1 MAKPN
6 PKEMNTFE
14 IEATNSTP
22 SVVYH
27 DEGKLI
33 IKGRSFPENVDE
45 FYKAVFDLL
54 EEINTRVMTVD
65 IDLEYI
71 NSASSK
77 KILYLLKMLDK
88 NPMITDLTVIWR
100 YEEDDED
107 ILESGQIYE
116 EFLMKATFQYS
127 EHKAAA

>member
-1 MAKPN
+1 MS
-6 PKEMNTFE
+6 TFE

-22 SVVYH
+22 SVTYKN
-27 DEGKLI
+27 DGKLI

-54 EEINTRVMTVD
+54 EEINTRVMIVD

-77 KILYLLKMLDK
+77 KILYLLKTLDK
-88 NPMITDLTVIWR
+88 NPQITDLTVIWR

-116 EFLMKATFQYS
+116 EFLMKARFQYS
-127 EHKAAA
+127 EHKQAA

>member
-1 MAKPN
+1 MAKRN
-6 PKEMNTFE
+6 PQEMNTFE
-14 IEATNSTP
+14 IIATNSTP
-22 SVVYH
+22 SVTYNN
-27 DEGKLI
+27 DGKLI

-45 FYKAVFDLL
+45 FYKSIFDLI
-54 EEINTRVMTVD
+54 EEINSRVMTVD

-77 KILYLLKMLDK
+77 KILSLLKMLDK
-88 NPMITDLTVIWR
+88 NPQITDLTIVWR

-116 EFLMKATFQYS
+116 EFLMKARFQYS
-127 EHKAAA
+127 EHKVAA

>member
-1 MAKPN
+1 MAKRN
-6 PKEMNTFE
+6 PQEMNTFE
-14 IEATNSTP
+14 IIATNSTP
-22 SVVYH
+22 SVTYNN
-27 DEGKLI
+27 DGKLI

-45 FYKAVFDLL
+45 FYKSIFDLI
-54 EEINTRVMTVD
+54 EEINSRVMTVD

-77 KILYLLKMLDK
+77 KILSLLKMLDK
-88 NPMITDLTVIWR
+88 NPQITDLTIVWR

-116 EFLMKATFQYS
+116 EFLMKARFQYS
-127 EHKAAA
+127 EHKEAA

>member
-6 PKEMNTFE
+6 PKEMNAFE

-22 SVVYH
+22 SVIYKN
-27 DEGKLI
+27 EGKLI

-45 FYKAVFDLL
+45 FYKAIFDLL
-54 EEINTRVMTVD
+54 EEIDTPMITVD

-77 KILYLLKMLDK
+77 KILSMLKMLDK
-88 NPMITDLTVIWR
+88 NPHITDLTIIWR

-116 EFLMKATFQYS
+116 EFLMKARFQYS
-127 EHKAAA
+127 EHRAAA

>member
-1 MAKPN
+1 
-6 PKEMNTFE
+6 MNTFE

-22 SVVYH
+22 SVVYK

-45 FYKAVFDLL
+45 FYKTIFDYL

-65 IDLEYI
+65 LELEYI

-77 KILYLLKMLDK
+77 KILYVLKMLDK
-88 NPMITDLTVIWR
+88 NPHITDLTIIWR

-107 ILESGQIYE
+107 ILECGQIYE
-116 EFLMKATFQYS
+116 EFMMKARFQYS
-127 EHKAAA
+127 ERKVAA

>member
-1 MAKPN
+1 
-6 PKEMNTFE
+6 MNTFE

-22 SVVYH
+22 SVIYKG
-27 DEGKLI
+27 DGKLI
-33 IKGRSFPENVDE
+33 IKGRSFPESVDE
-45 FYKAVFDLL
+45 FYKALFDLL
-54 EEINTRVMTVD
+54 EEINPSVMTVD

-88 NPMITDLTVIWR
+88 NPHITDLTIIWR

-116 EFLMKATFQYS
+116 EFLMKARFQYS
-127 EHKAAA
+127 EHKEAA

>member
-1 MAKPN
+1 
-6 PKEMNTFE
+6 MNTFE

-22 SVVYH
+22 SVVYKA
-27 DEGKLI
+27 EGKLI

-45 FYKAVFDLL
+45 FYKSVFDLL
-54 EEINTRVMTVD
+54 EEFNTRVMIVD

-88 NPMITDLTVIWR
+88 NPHITDLTIIWR

-116 EFLMKATFQYS
+116 EFMMKATFQYS